1 MATGI
6 HPATAA
12 LLRNFR
18 YDHLPEHLKAVS
30 RPFHDLAHLLAE
42 TLSGPEVTRALG
54 DLWDAK
60 NWAVVAA
67 SNEVLEGAPPAPTA
81 PEAGDVVLYRLTAAD
96 VIHINRWRLDFH
108 RNGAAESQLGF
119 IGHIG
124 NSLQEG
130 DVLPAVVV
138 RVHAEST
145 VTCNVQVLLDG
156 NDAFWATS
164 RAEGT
169 DAGQWARKG
178 GA

>member
-1 MATGI
+1 MPAQI

-18 YDHLPEHLKAVS
+18 YDHLPAHLQEVS
-30 RPFHDLAHLLAE
+30 KPFHDLAQRLAE

-67 SNEVLEGAPPAPTA
+67 SNSSLEGAPPAPA
-81 PEAGDVVLYRLTAAD
+81 VPEAGDVVLYQLTAAD
-96 VIHINRWRLDFH
+96 VAHINRWRLDFH
-108 RNGAAESQLGF
+108 RNGGAESRLGF

-130 DVLPAVVV
+130 DVLPAVVA

-145 VTCNVQVLLDG
+145 ITCNLQVLLDG
-156 NDAFWATS
+156 NDTYWATS

-169 DAGQWARKG
+169 DAGQWSRKG